1 MPNNKRRLPLPTR
14 RHGAQKYLSG
24 KGLLMLPDNWKSV
37 VVWTTVVIVVVV
49 TIGLIYNP

>member
-1 MPNNKRRLPLPTR
+1 MSNNKRRLPLPTR
-14 RHGAQKYLSG
+14 RQGPQKYMQ
-24 KGLLMLPDNWKSV
+24 GLLMLPDNWKSV